1 MDKDYYIKKWLEG
14 SLSDEELKY
23 FEKSE
28 DFQSLEKL
36 SKSLQAFKAPDY
48 NVDAELEQLQLK
60 TSSGNTKVI
69 SMYWLKPLLKIAAVL
84 IVIISTFFYFFLN
97 ISTTVQTAAAEKT
110 ELYLPDSSQVILN
123 AFTKVSF
130 KEKKWEGNRQVNLEG
145 EAFFKVA
152 EGSRFDVVTTSGIV
166 SVLGTRFNVI
176 NRSEY
181 FEVVCYEG
189 LVQVQSGAEITQLP
203 SQHSFRIINGKIK
216 KSDNSGELSPSWL
229 NNESSFRS
237 VPFIQVIREFERQYD
252 VTVTTRNVNVAQLF
266 TGRFVHDDQLLAL
279 KAISLPLNL
288 NYEKANE
295 KQIMLSGKGE

>member
-1 MDKDYYIKKWLEG
+1 
-14 SLSDEELKY
+14 
-23 FEKSE
+23 
-28 DFQSLEKL
+28 
-36 SKSLQAFKAPDY
+36 
-48 NVDAELEQLQLK
+48 
-60 TSSGNTKVI
+60 
-69 SMYWLKPLLKIAAVL
+69 
-84 IVIISTFFYFFLN
+84 
-97 ISTTVQTAAAEKT
+97 VQTAAAEKT

-252 VTVTTRNVNVAQLF
+252 VTVTTTNVNVAQLF
-266 TGRFVHDDQLLAL
+266 TGRFVHDDKLLAL

-295 KQIMLSGKGE
+295 KQIILSGKGE